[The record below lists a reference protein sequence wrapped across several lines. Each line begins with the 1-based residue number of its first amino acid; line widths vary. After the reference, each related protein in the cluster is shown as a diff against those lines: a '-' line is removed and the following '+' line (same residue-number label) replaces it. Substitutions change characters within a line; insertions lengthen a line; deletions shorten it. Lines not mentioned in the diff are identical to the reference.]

1 MPGSKLDN
9 LRKSIKNQP
18 LTREQSRKLAKQA
31 ARIVAPDA
39 AKLEENL
46 TAAFG
51 AIHIADEFRGE
62 SSAARAEAL
71 ELVDKAEKAEKA
83 SRKRNAAKKR

>member
-1 MPGSKLDN
+1 MPGSKFDD
-9 LRKSIKNQP
+9 LRKSIKTQS

-31 ARIVAPDA
+31 AKMVAPDA

-46 TAAFG
+46 TEAFG

-71 ELVDKAEKAEKA
+71 ELVDKAEKA
-83 SRKRNAAKKR
+83 SRQRKSRNKR

>member
-1 MPGSKLDN
+1 MPGSKFDD
-9 LRKSIKNQP
+9 LRKSIKTQS

-31 ARIVAPDA
+31 ARLAAPDA
-39 AKLEENL
+39 AELEENL
-46 TAAFG
+46 TEAFG

-71 ELVDKAEKAEKA
+71 ELVDKAEKA
-83 SRKRNAAKKR
+83 SRQRKSSNKR

>member
-1 MPGSKLDN
+1 MPGSKFDD
-9 LRKSIKNQP
+9 LRKSIKTQS

-31 ARIVAPDA
+31 ARMVAPDT

-46 TAAFG
+46 TEAFG
-51 AIHIADEFRGE
+51 AIPIADEFRGE

-71 ELVDKAEKAEKA
+71 ELVDKAEKA
-83 SRKRNAAKKR
+83 SRQRKSPNKR

>member
-1 MPGSKLDN
+1 MPGSKFDD
-9 LRKSIKNQP
+9 LRKSIKTQS

-31 ARIVAPDA
+31 ARLAAPDTA
-39 AKLEENL
+39 ELEENL
-46 TAAFG
+46 TEAFG

-71 ELVDKAEKAEKA
+71 ELVDKAEKA
-83 SRKRNAAKKR
+83 SRQRKSPNKR